1 MNTKELDELIKKGE
15 SSTLEFKRKIS
26 SHEKIAKE
34 ISAFANT
41 IGGYLIVG
49 VDDDGSIVGVDS
61 EKTVI
66 DQIETACG
74 FYIEPPVEPQIY
86 IKILHGLDLIVCYIN
101 ESNIK
106 PHFIVDS
113 DAKPTKNVYI
123 RVGEKS
129 VLASKEMKRV
139 LSGTNSTASPVR
151 LVIGKMEKR
160 LFQYFEKHERITV
173 GDYARLV
180 NISNRRAERLLVRLV
195 KAGVIQIHVD
205 TAHDYFT
212 LIEEIH

>member
-1 MNTKELDELIKKGE
+1 MNKRELDELIKKGE

-26 SHEKIAKE
+26 SYEKIAKE

-49 VDDDGSIVGVDS
+49 VDDDGSIVGVQS

-74 FYIEPPVEPQIY
+74 FYIEPPIEPQIEINVLRGFY
-86 IKILHGLDLIVCYIN
+86 LIVCYIS
-101 ESNIK
+101 ESNNK
-106 PHFIVDS
+106 PHFIIDS
-113 DAKPTKNVYI
+113 EGNNTKKVYI

-129 VLASKEMKRV
+129 VLASKEMRRV
-139 LSGTNSTASPVR
+139 LSGTNSSASPVR

-160 LFQYFEKHERITV
+160 LFQYLENHERITV

-195 KAGVIQIHVD
+195 KAGVIQIHID
-205 TAHDYFT
+205 TVHDYFT
-212 LIEEIH
+212 LVEEIT